1 MAGSILCLLD
11 LSVMMAE
18 FFESL
23 ITGCKAHLDKG
34 RVAQT
39 LTRIGKGLR
48 FI

>member
-1 MAGSILCLLD
+1 MVGWILCLLD

-23 ITGCKAHLDKG
+23 ITGCKAHLDEG
-34 RVAQT
+34 RGAQS
-39 LTRIGKGLR
+39 LTRIGKGLG